1 MALPIRLDD
10 EFVLRLPQDP
20 DELTLA
26 ELDELRQW
34 LDDTLRADRRH
45 YLVLGSC
52 AQDSH
57 ETRSEALA
65 HLTERL
71 VALGVEPDTIRC
83 THDGLN
89 LPRGVDADAAA
100 AGGAPQGRGRC
111 TDGTGFGAADQSAV
125 PGGLSGR
132 PPASGRRDSVFG
144 GSQGHPL
151 LAGLTGAPQRDGAAS
166 PGCSFSRAVSMSS
179 SVATGSPLMA
189 VMTSPCTTPPSPG

>member
-1 MALPIRLDD
+1 MTRNAAPQSTLLRHAADAMALPIRLDD

-34 LDDTLRADRRH
+34 LEDTLRTDRRH

-52 AQDSH
+52 AQDCH

-89 LPRGVDADAAA
+89 LPRGVDATLHQQVVRLKAVEGAQMARASVQPISHLFLAA
-100 AGGAPQGRGRC
+100 
-111 TDGTGFGAADQSAV
+111 
-125 PGGLSGR
+125 
-132 PPASGRRDSVFG
+132 
-144 GSQGHPL
+144 
-151 LAGLTGAPQRDGAAS
+151 
-166 PGCSFSRAVSMSS
+166 
-179 SVATGSPLMA
+179 
-189 VMTSPCTTPPSPG
+189 

>member
-1 MALPIRLDD
+1 MTRDAAPQSTLLHHAADAMALPIRLDD

-57 ETRSEALA
+57 ETRSEALTR
-65 HLTERL
+65 LTERL

-83 THDGLN
+83 THDGVN
-89 LPRGVDADAAA
+89 LPRGVDAELHQRVVRLKAVEGAQMARASVQPISQLFLAA
-100 AGGAPQGRGRC
+100 
-111 TDGTGFGAADQSAV
+111 
-125 PGGLSGR
+125 
-132 PPASGRRDSVFG
+132 
-144 GSQGHPL
+144 
-151 LAGLTGAPQRDGAAS
+151 
-166 PGCSFSRAVSMSS
+166 
-179 SVATGSPLMA
+179 
-189 VMTSPCTTPPSPG
+189 

>member
-1 MALPIRLDD
+1 MTRNAAPQSTPLRHAADAMALPIRLDD

-34 LDDTLRADRRH
+34 LDDTLRTDRRH

-57 ETRSEALA
+57 ETRSQALA

-89 LPRGVDADAAA
+89 LPRGVDATLHQRVVRLKAVEGAQMARASVQPISHLFLAA
-100 AGGAPQGRGRC
+100 
-111 TDGTGFGAADQSAV
+111 
-125 PGGLSGR
+125 
-132 PPASGRRDSVFG
+132 
-144 GSQGHPL
+144 
-151 LAGLTGAPQRDGAAS
+151 
-166 PGCSFSRAVSMSS
+166 
-179 SVATGSPLMA
+179 
-189 VMTSPCTTPPSPG
+189 

>member
-1 MALPIRLDD
+1 MTRNAAPQSTSLRHAADAMALPIRLDD

-34 LDDTLRADRRH
+34 LDDTLRTDRRH

-89 LPRGVDADAAA
+89 LPRGVDATLHQRVVRLKAVEGAQMARASVQPISHLFLAA
-100 AGGAPQGRGRC
+100 
-111 TDGTGFGAADQSAV
+111 
-125 PGGLSGR
+125 
-132 PPASGRRDSVFG
+132 
-144 GSQGHPL
+144 
-151 LAGLTGAPQRDGAAS
+151 
-166 PGCSFSRAVSMSS
+166 
-179 SVATGSPLMA
+179 
-189 VMTSPCTTPPSPG
+189 